1 MLVTKPSLKKIPQP
15 LATDILQ
22 RYEQDRALQ
31 KWVDP
36 SLTPVAFINRLAG
49 ETMHQELVIFL
60 SHSLLALECIWWGY
74 LCIEKAGIPL
84 SETEQKAL
92 DVVRRWLQEPIE
104 IHRRLAEITA
114 QQAGLDNACGW
125 LAQGVFWSGGSLTP
139 VNGPQSPA
147 PSWLYAHAVAGA
159 ICLAAVLPDGRQG
172 NKRYR
177 QFIAMGIDIADGGK
191 GS

>member
-1 MLVTKPSLKKIPQP
+1 MTMLVTKPSLKKIPQP

-60 SHSLLALECIWWGY
+60 SHSLLALELPFTTPIDIF
-74 LCIEKAGIPL
+74 LKP
-84 SETEQKAL
+84 
-92 DVVRRWLQEPIE
+92 DVKGLIRSSGAPI
-104 IHRRLAEITA
+104 
-114 QQAGLDNACGW
+114 C
-125 LAQGVFWSGGSLTP
+125 
-139 VNGPQSPA
+139 
-147 PSWLYAHAVAGA
+147 
-159 ICLAAVLPDGRQG
+159 
-172 NKRYR
+172 R
-177 QFIAMGIDIADGGK
+177 QFNTSLRTLITLAWLPPCA